1 MIQSHNESVRK
12 YRLSHPDKIKHIN
25 DKSAAKRFVQKEA
38 ALAELLWLSDLI
50 DQKIRVKR
58 KSGDA

>member
-50 DQKIRVKR
+50 DQKICVKR

>member
-58 KSGDA
+58 KSVDA

>member
-12 YRLSHPDKIKHIN
+12 YRLSHPDKVKHIN

-38 ALAELLWLSDLI
+38 VLTELLWLSDLI
-50 DQKIRVKR
+50 DQKIHIKR
-58 KSGDA
+58 QSDNA